1 MSGEWAPD
9 VARLAAFDEDEWARV
24 ERAYAGRLVAYI
36 ARRVPDVEARDDIVQ
51 EAFLGAVRGI
61 GDFDS
66 RYSFEQYLFG
76 ICRNRTIDHLRRR
89 RVVGAGEGG
98 EVDEDRPHRSGVEDL
113 VQEDETPSRI
123 VRRSDLEG
131 HGRELVARALRD
143 WVQETWEAGEF
154 TRLMVIE
161 ALFRGG
167 WRNRDTWQ
175 RFGLRDE
182 TAVAG
187 VKFRALKKL
196 REFVARHDPDGD
208 VAPALASMAESG
220 EVPIDVSTVWSEARV
235 SCPARHWV
243 ARSLAGTLD
252 EGPAAFVA
260 LHVDEIGCEWCAAN
274 RDDLE
279 RRDEEAL
286 EPLLSSLRE
295 STARLLRSRVAE
307 RDDPRD

>member
-9 VARLAAFDEDEWARV
+9 TARLAAFDEDEWARV
-24 ERAYAGRLVAYI
+24 ERAYAGRLLSYI
-36 ARRVPDVEARDDIVQ
+36 SRRVQDPEARDDIVQ

-61 GDFDS
+61 ADFDA

-98 EVDEDRPHRSGVEDL
+98 DDDSDGALGTSVEDL
-113 VQEDETPSRI
+113 VFEDDTPSRI
-123 VRRSDLEG
+123 VRRTDLDG
-131 HGRELVARALRD
+131 HGRELIASALRE
-143 WVQETWEAGEF
+143 WVQETWAAGEL
-154 TRLMVIE
+154 TRLMVVE

-167 WRNRDTWQ
+167 WRNRDTWE
-175 RFGLRDE
+175 RFGLSDE

-196 REFVARHDPDGD
+196 RELIAKNDPGGD
-208 VAPALASMAESG
+208 IAPALALRAEDG
-220 EVPIDVSTVWSEARV
+220 EVPIDVATVWSESRV
-235 SCPARHWV
+235 SCPARHWI
-243 ARSLAGTLD
+243 ARSLAGTL
-252 EGPAAFVA
+252 EPQPAAFVA
-260 LHVDEIGCEWCAAN
+260 LHIDEIGCQWCAAN

-295 STARLLRSRVAE
+295 STARLLRSRTGVDSAGE
-307 RDDPRD
+307 A